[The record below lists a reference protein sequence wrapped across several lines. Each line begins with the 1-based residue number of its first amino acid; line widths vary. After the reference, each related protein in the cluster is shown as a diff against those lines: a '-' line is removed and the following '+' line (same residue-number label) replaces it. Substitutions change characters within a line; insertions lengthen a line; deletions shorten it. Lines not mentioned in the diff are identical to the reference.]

1 MIDESLLKS
10 NFVGRDGFRWW
21 IGQVAPEDAQG
32 GQINGEGWGNRRK
45 VRIMGYHPHDLTE
58 LPDKDLPWA
67 QCMLPTT
74 TGTGAG
80 NNGTNVKILPGDS
93 VFGFFIDG
101 DNAQLPVIIGAF
113 GKTAEGAVS
122 NQFSFPFKPFTG
134 YTSKIKN
141 DGSNLKRDQ
150 TNEGTKETQKSPYHL
165 PTKTTNDKSGGEEIS
180 YFSGIGDKVQFAST
194 KPNTAVDKI
203 STELENALKFVQTL
217 KSYKDLSKE
226 YIDEQ
231 IEKLCKEISKKI
243 QGISTG
249 IVGGVL
255 NDTYKKMIPSLNSG
269 VEKVYDDVSSK
280 VEQATGSISTAH
292 LAGAAAQ
299 TETIPQLKKLQDEIP
314 KLGKCIVKDLFNI
327 IDEMLCALL
336 KNIAN
341 LVSCVIDQFL
351 GGLLNA
357 IIGAI
362 ELGLNL
368 AMGALGIAKLLQ
380 GFDLGSIIRGSS
392 KGIAGVSFIAEC
404 GECPS
409 PPDPSVERW
418 MIGSGVISS
427 PDTKLSKLLEVANTA
442 KGIVDGVT
450 GAIDAVEGAIDA
462 VGGAI
467 AGVTGALDIF
477 SSSISGSGTQSALG
491 ACYAGPPKSCN
502 PPKLK
507 VFGGGGFGAEVIPIF
522 GSIVSG
528 NVGSLIGAVITNAGS
543 GYISAPF
550 VEVTDNCNQGY
561 GGIVQTTINTTGPL
575 AGQVASVVVI
585 SDGENYPVGTQDP
598 DVFTIVSVLIEN
610 PGVEYEPDD
619 IVIDNLG
626 NEYSV
631 VINNGSIV
639 KVDPINVKNIEE
651 LPVLEV
657 VGKKNSIGISEV
669 TQGRGAILRPIFGIK
684 PEFQG
689 EVQQIIDCVYPKSS
703 ETPLITPTP
712 TTTPITTLTSTLT
725 TTSTST

>member
-45 VRIMGYHPHDLTE
+45 VRIMGYHPHDITE

-141 DGSNLKRDQ
+141 DGSSLKRDQ

-165 PTKTTNDKSGGEEIS
+165 PTKSTNEKPGGEEIS

-194 KPNTAVDKI
+194 KSNTFVDKI
-203 STELENALKFVQTL
+203 STELENAVKFVQTL
-217 KSYKDLSKE
+217 SSYKDLSKE

-255 NDTYKKMIPSLNSG
+255 NDTYKKMIPSLNGG
-269 VEKVYDDVSSK
+269 VEKVYDEVSSK
-280 VEQATGSISTAH
+280 IEAATKSISQGH
-292 LAGAAAQ
+292 LAGAKAQAA
-299 TETIPQLKKLQDEIP
+299 TIPQLKKLQDEIP

-327 IDEMLCALL
+327 IDDMLCALL

-368 AMGALGIAKLLQ
+368 AMGALGITKLLQ

-392 KGIAGVSFIAEC
+392 KGIAGVSFVAEC

-442 KGIVDGVT
+442 KGIVDT
-450 GAIDAVEGAIDA
+450 VE
-462 VGGAI
+462 GAI

-477 SSSISGSGTQSALG
+477 SSSIGDSGTKSALG
-491 ACYAGPPKSCN
+491 NCYAGPPKSCN

-507 VFGGGGFGAEVIPIF
+507 IFGGGGFGAEVLPIF
-522 GSIVSG
+522 GSIVGG
-528 NVGSLIGAVITNAGS
+528 NVGSLIGAVVTNPGF

-550 VEVTDNCNQGY
+550 VEITDNCNQGY
-561 GGIVQTTINTTGPL
+561 GGIVQATINTTGPL
-575 AGQVASVVVI
+575 TGQVASAYVI
-585 SDGENYPVGTQDP
+585 SDGENYPVGNQDP
-598 DVFTIVSVLIEN
+598 DVFTILNVLIEN

-619 IVIDNLG
+619 IVVDNLG

-639 KVDPINVKNIEE
+639 KVDPINIKTIDE
-651 LPVLEV
+651 LPILQV
-657 VGKKNSIGISEV
+657 VSKKNSIGISEV

-689 EVQQIIDCVYPKSS
+689 EVRQIIDCVKS
-703 ETPLITPTP
+703 
-712 TTTPITTLTSTLT
+712 
-725 TTSTST
+725 

>member
-10 NFVGRDGFRWW
+10 NFIGRDGFRWW
-21 IGQVAPEDAQG
+21 IGQVAPEGAQG
-32 GQINGEGWGNRRK
+32 EQINGGGWGNRRK
-45 VRIMGYHPHDLTE
+45 VRIMGYHPYDTTE
-58 LPDKDLPWA
+58 LPNEDLPWA

-80 NNGTNVKILPGDS
+80 NNATNVKILPGDS
-93 VFGFFIDG
+93 VFGFFMDG
-101 DNAQLPVIIGAF
+101 DNAQIPVIIGAF
-113 GKTAEGAVS
+113 GRTDQVPSAGFES
-122 NQFSFPFKPFTG
+122 PFKPFTG

-141 DGSNLKRDQ
+141 DGTNLKANQ
-150 TNEGTKETQKSPYHL
+150 TNEGTADTQKSPYHL
-165 PTKTTNDKSGGEEIS
+165 PTQTTNQKGEIG
-180 YFSGIGDKVQFAST
+180 YFNGIGDKVQFAST
-194 KPNTAVDKI
+194 KTNSFVDKI
-203 STELENALKFVQTL
+203 STELENAVKFVQTL
-217 KSYKDLSKE
+217 SSYKNLSKE

-255 NDTYKKMIPSLNSG
+255 NDTYKKMVPKLNEG
-269 VEKVYDDVSSK
+269 VEDVYDKEKAK
-280 VEQATGSISTAH
+280 VQAETGSISTAH
-292 LAGAAAQ
+292 LAAAAAQ
-299 TETIPQLKKLQDEIP
+299 EATIPQIKKLQNEIP
-314 KLGKCIVKDLFNI
+314 KLGKNIVKGLFNI

-362 ELGLNL
+362 ETGLSL
-368 AMGALGIAKLLQ
+368 AMGALGILKLLQ
-380 GFDLGSIIRGSS
+380 GFDLKSIIRGSAQ
-392 KGIAGVSFIAEC
+392 GIAGVSFISDQC
-404 GECPS
+404 GPS
-409 PPDPSVERW
+409 DVEASVERW

-427 PDTKLSKLLEVANTA
+427 PDTKLGKLLEVANTA
-442 KGIVDGVT
+442 AGIVDTVG
-450 GAIDAVEGAIDA
+450 GAIDAAGNVIDSVSSVVA
-462 VGGAI
+462 SA
-467 AGVTGALDIF
+467 TGALDIF
-477 SSSISGSGTQSALG
+477 NSAISSSGSQSALG
-491 ACYAGPPKSCN
+491 ACYAGPPRSCN

-507 VFGGGGFGAEVIPIF
+507 IFGGGGFGAEVIPIF
-522 GSIVSG
+522 GSIVGG
-528 NVGSLIGAVITNAGS
+528 NVGSLIGAVVTNAGS

-575 AGQVASVVVI
+575 AGQVASAYVI

-610 PGVEYEPDD
+610 PGVEYAPDD
-619 IVIDNLG
+619 IVVDNLG

-639 KVDPINVKNIEE
+639 KVDPINIKTIEE
-651 LPVLEV
+651 LPVLQV
-657 VGKKNSIGISEV
+657 VGRKNSIGVSEV

-689 EVQQIIDCVYPKSS
+689 EVKQIIDCVKS
-703 ETPLITPTP
+703 
-712 TTTPITTLTSTLT
+712 
-725 TTSTST
+725 

>member
-80 NNGTNVKILPGDS
+80 NNATNVKILPGDS
-93 VFGFFIDG
+93 VFGFFMDG

-141 DGSNLKRDQ
+141 DGSSLKPDQ

-165 PTKTTNDKSGGEEIS
+165 PTKATNEKSGGKEVS

-194 KPNTAVDKI
+194 KNNTFVDKI

-255 NDTYKKMIPSLNSG
+255 NDTYKKMIPSLNEG
-269 VEKVYDDVSSK
+269 VEKVYNDVNSK
-280 VEQATGSISTAH
+280 VKAATKSISAGH

-299 TETIPQLKKLQDEIP
+299 EATIPQLKKLQDEIP
-314 KLGKCIVKDLFNI
+314 KLGKNITKGLFNI

-392 KGIAGVSFIAEC
+392 KGIAGVSFIADQC
-404 GECPS
+404 GPS
-409 PPDPSVERW
+409 DAEASVERW

-427 PDTKLSKLLEVANTA
+427 PDTKLGKLLEVANTA
-442 KGIVDGVT
+442 AGIVDTVG
-450 GAIDAVEGAIDA
+450 GAIDA
-462 VGGAI
+462 VGNVIDSVSSAVAGA
-467 AGVTGALDIF
+467 TGALDIF
-477 SSSISGSGTQSALG
+477 NSAISGSGTQSALG
-491 ACYAGPPKSCN
+491 ACYAGPPRSCN

-507 VFGGGGFGAEVIPIF
+507 IFGGGGFGAEVIPIF
-522 GSIVSG
+522 GSIVGG

-561 GGIVQTTINTTGPL
+561 GGIVQTTIN
-575 AGQVASVVVI
+575 AKGQVASVVVI

-610 PGVEYEPDD
+610 PGVEYAPDD
-619 IVIDNLG
+619 IVVDNLG

-639 KVDPINVKNIEE
+639 KVDPINIKTIEE
-651 LPVLEV
+651 LPVLQV

-669 TQGRGAILRPIFGIK
+669 AQGRGAILRPIFGIK

-689 EVQQIIDCVYPKSS
+689 EVQQIIDCVKN
-703 ETPLITPTP
+703 
-712 TTTPITTLTSTLT
+712 
-725 TTSTST
+725 

>member
-10 NFVGRDGFRWW
+10 NFIGRDGFRWW
-21 IGQVAPEDAQG
+21 IGQVAPEGAQG
-32 GQINGEGWGNRRK
+32 EQINGGGWGNRRK
-45 VRIMGYHPHDLTE
+45 VRIMGYHPYDTTE
-58 LPDKDLPWA
+58 LPNEDLPWA

-80 NNGTNVKILPGDS
+80 NNATNVKILPGDS
-93 VFGFFIDG
+93 VFGFFMDG
-101 DNAQLPVIIGAF
+101 DNAQIPVIIGAF
-113 GKTAEGAVS
+113 GRTDQVPSAGFES
-122 NQFSFPFKPFTG
+122 PFKPFTG

-141 DGSNLKRDQ
+141 DGTNLKANQ
-150 TNEGTKETQKSPYHL
+150 TNEGTADTQKSPYHL
-165 PTKTTNDKSGGEEIS
+165 PTQTTNQKGEIG
-180 YFSGIGDKVQFAST
+180 YFNGIGDKVQFAST
-194 KPNTAVDKI
+194 KTNSFVDKI
-203 STELENALKFVQTL
+203 STELENAVKFVQTL
-217 KSYKDLSKE
+217 SSYKNLSKE

-255 NDTYKKMIPSLNSG
+255 NDTYKKMVPKLNEG
-269 VEKVYDDVSSK
+269 VEDVYDKEKAK
-280 VEQATGSISTAH
+280 VQAETGSISTAH
-292 LAGAAAQ
+292 LAAAAAQ
-299 TETIPQLKKLQDEIP
+299 EATIPQIKKLQNEIP
-314 KLGKCIVKDLFNI
+314 KLGKNIVKGLFNI

-362 ELGLNL
+362 ETGLSL
-368 AMGALGIAKLLQ
+368 AMGALGILKLLQ
-380 GFDLGSIIRGSS
+380 GFDLKSIIRGSAQ
-392 KGIAGVSFIAEC
+392 GIAGVSFISDQC
-404 GECPS
+404 GPS
-409 PPDPSVERW
+409 DVEASVERW

-427 PDTKLSKLLEVANTA
+427 PDTKLGKLLEVANTA
-442 KGIVDGVT
+442 AGIVDTVG
-450 GAIDAVEGAIDA
+450 GAIDAAGNVIDSVSSA
-462 VGGAI
+462 VAS
-467 AGVTGALDIF
+467 ATGALDIF
-477 SSSISGSGTQSALG
+477 NSAISSSGSQSALG
-491 ACYAGPPKSCN
+491 ACYAGPPRSCN

-507 VFGGGGFGAEVIPIF
+507 IFGGGGFGAEVIPIF
-522 GSIVSG
+522 GSIVGG
-528 NVGSLIGAVITNAGS
+528 NVGSLIGAVVTNAGS

-575 AGQVASVVVI
+575 AGQVASAYVI

-610 PGVEYEPDD
+610 PGVEYAPDD
-619 IVIDNLG
+619 IVVDNLG
-626 NEYSV
+626 NEYNV

-639 KVDPINVKNIEE
+639 KVDPINIKTIEE
-651 LPVLEV
+651 LPVLQV
-657 VGKKNSIGISEV
+657 VGRKNSIGVSEV

-689 EVQQIIDCVYPKSS
+689 EVKQIIDCVKR
-703 ETPLITPTP
+703 
-712 TTTPITTLTSTLT
+712 
-725 TTSTST
+725 

>member
-10 NFVGRDGFRWW
+10 NFIGRDGFRWW
-21 IGQVAPEDAQG
+21 IGQVAPEGAQG
-32 GQINGEGWGNRRK
+32 EQINGGGWGNRRK
-45 VRIMGYHPHDLTE
+45 VRIMGYHPYDTTE
-58 LPDKDLPWA
+58 LPNEDLPWA

-80 NNGTNVKILPGDS
+80 NNATNVKILPGDS
-93 VFGFFIDG
+93 VFGFFMDG
-101 DNAQLPVIIGAF
+101 DNAQIPVIIGAF
-113 GKTAEGAVS
+113 GRTDQVPSAGFES
-122 NQFSFPFKPFTG
+122 PFKPFTG

-141 DGSNLKRDQ
+141 DGTNLKANQ
-150 TNEGTKETQKSPYHL
+150 TNEGTADTQKSPYHL
-165 PTKTTNDKSGGEEIS
+165 PTQTTNQKGEIG
-180 YFSGIGDKVQFAST
+180 YFNGIGDKVQFAST
-194 KPNTAVDKI
+194 KTNSFVDKI
-203 STELENALKFVQTL
+203 STELENAVKFVQTL
-217 KSYKDLSKE
+217 SSYKNLSKE

-255 NDTYKKMIPSLNSG
+255 NDTYKKMVPKLNEG
-269 VEKVYDDVSSK
+269 VEDVYDKEKAK
-280 VEQATGSISTAH
+280 VQAETGSISTAH
-292 LAGAAAQ
+292 LAAAAAQ
-299 TETIPQLKKLQDEIP
+299 EATIPQIKKLQNEIP
-314 KLGKCIVKDLFNI
+314 KLGKNIVKGLFNI

-362 ELGLNL
+362 ETGLSL
-368 AMGALGIAKLLQ
+368 AMGALGILKLLQ
-380 GFDLGSIIRGSS
+380 GFDLKSIIRGSAQ
-392 KGIAGVSFIAEC
+392 GIAGVSFISDQC
-404 GECPS
+404 GPS
-409 PPDPSVERW
+409 DVEASVERW

-427 PDTKLSKLLEVANTA
+427 PDTKLGKLLEVANTA
-442 KGIVDGVT
+442 AGIVDTVG
-450 GAIDAVEGAIDA
+450 GAIDAAGNVIDSVSSA
-462 VGGAI
+462 VAS
-467 AGVTGALDIF
+467 ATGALDIF
-477 SSSISGSGTQSALG
+477 NSAISSSGSQSALG
-491 ACYAGPPKSCN
+491 ACYAGPPRSCN

-507 VFGGGGFGAEVIPIF
+507 IFGGGGFGAEVIPIF
-522 GSIVSG
+522 GSIVGG
-528 NVGSLIGAVITNAGS
+528 NVGSLIGAVVTNAGS

-575 AGQVASVVVI
+575 AGQVASAYVI

-610 PGVEYEPDD
+610 PGVEYAPDD
-619 IVIDNLG
+619 IVVDNLG

-639 KVDPINVKNIEE
+639 KVDPINIKTIEE
-651 LPVLEV
+651 LPVLQV
-657 VGKKNSIGISEV
+657 VGRKNSIGVSEV

-689 EVQQIIDCVYPKSS
+689 EVKQIIDCVKS
-703 ETPLITPTP
+703 
-712 TTTPITTLTSTLT
+712 
-725 TTSTST
+725 

>member
-93 VFGFFIDG
+93 VFGFFMDG

-141 DGSNLKRDQ
+141 DGTNLKRDQ

-165 PTKTTNDKSGGEEIS
+165 PTKATNEKPGGEEIS

-194 KPNTAVDKI
+194 KANTFVDKI
-203 STELENALKFVQTL
+203 STELENAVKFVETL

-255 NDTYKKMIPSLNSG
+255 NDTYKKMIPSLNEG
-269 VEKVYDDVSSK
+269 VEKVYNDVNSK
-280 VEQATGSISTAH
+280 VKAATKSISAGH

-299 TETIPQLKKLQDEIP
+299 EATIPQLKKLQDEIP
-314 KLGKCIVKDLFNI
+314 KLGKNITKGLFNI

-392 KGIAGVSFIAEC
+392 KGIAGVLFIADQC
-404 GECPS
+404 GPS
-409 PPDPSVERW
+409 DAEASVERW

-427 PDTKLSKLLEVANTA
+427 PDTKLGKLLEVANTA
-442 KGIVDGVT
+442 AGIV
-450 GAIDAVEGAIDA
+450 DA

-467 AGVTGALDIF
+467 DAAGNVIDSVSSAVAGVTGALDIF
-477 SSSISGSGTQSALG
+477 NSAISSSGSQSALG
-491 ACYAGPPKSCN
+491 ACYAGPPRSCN
-502 PPKLK
+502 PPQLK

-610 PGVEYEPDD
+610 PGVEYAPDD

-639 KVDPINVKNIEE
+639 KVDPINIKTIEE
-651 LPVLEV
+651 LPVLQV
-657 VGKKNSIGISEV
+657 VSKKNSIGISEV

-689 EVQQIIDCVYPKSS
+689 EVQQIIDCVKS
-703 ETPLITPTP
+703 
-712 TTTPITTLTSTLT
+712 
-725 TTSTST
+725 

>member
-10 NFVGRDGFRWW
+10 NFIGRDGFRWW
-21 IGQVAPEDAQG
+21 IGQVAPEGAQG
-32 GQINGEGWGNRRK
+32 EQINGGGWGNRRK
-45 VRIMGYHPHDLTE
+45 VRIMGYHPYDTME
-58 LPDKDLPWA
+58 LPNEDLPWA

-80 NNGTNVKILPGDS
+80 NNATNVKILPGDS
-93 VFGFFIDG
+93 VFGFFMDG
-101 DNAQLPVIIGAF
+101 DNAQIPVIIGAF
-113 GKTAEGAVS
+113 GRTDQVPSAGFES
-122 NQFSFPFKPFTG
+122 PFKPFTG

-141 DGSNLKRDQ
+141 DGTNLKANQ
-150 TNEGTKETQKSPYHL
+150 TNEGTADTQKSPYHL
-165 PTKTTNDKSGGEEIS
+165 PTQTTNQKGEIG
-180 YFSGIGDKVQFAST
+180 YFNGIGDKVQFAST
-194 KPNTAVDKI
+194 KTNSFVDKI
-203 STELENALKFVQTL
+203 STELENAVKFVQTL
-217 KSYKDLSKE
+217 SSYKNLSKE

-255 NDTYKKMIPSLNSG
+255 NDTYKKMVPKLNEG
-269 VEKVYDDVSSK
+269 VEDVYDKEKAK
-280 VEQATGSISTAH
+280 VQAETGSISTAH
-292 LAGAAAQ
+292 LAAAAAQ
-299 TETIPQLKKLQDEIP
+299 EATIPQIKKLQNEIP
-314 KLGKCIVKDLFNI
+314 KLGKNIVKGLFNI

-362 ELGLNL
+362 ETGLSL
-368 AMGALGIAKLLQ
+368 AMGALGILKLLQ
-380 GFDLGSIIRGSS
+380 GFDLKSIIRGSAQ
-392 KGIAGVSFIAEC
+392 GIAGVSFISDQC
-404 GECPS
+404 GPS
-409 PPDPSVERW
+409 DVEASVERW

-427 PDTKLSKLLEVANTA
+427 PDTKLGKLLEVANTA
-442 KGIVDGVT
+442 AGIVDTVG
-450 GAIDAVEGAIDA
+450 GAIDAAGNVIDSVSSA
-462 VGGAI
+462 VAS
-467 AGVTGALDIF
+467 ATGALDIF
-477 SSSISGSGTQSALG
+477 NSAISSSGSQSALG
-491 ACYAGPPKSCN
+491 ACYAGPPRSCN

-507 VFGGGGFGAEVIPIF
+507 IFGGGGFGAEVIPIF
-522 GSIVSG
+522 GSIVGG
-528 NVGSLIGAVITNAGS
+528 NVGSLIGAVVTNAGS

-575 AGQVASVVVI
+575 AGQVASAYVI

-610 PGVEYEPDD
+610 PGVEYAPDD
-619 IVIDNLG
+619 IVVDNLG

-639 KVDPINVKNIEE
+639 KVDPINIKTIEE
-651 LPVLEV
+651 LPVLQV
-657 VGKKNSIGISEV
+657 VGKKNSIGVSEV

-689 EVQQIIDCVYPKSS
+689 EVKQIIDCVKS
-703 ETPLITPTP
+703 
-712 TTTPITTLTSTLT
+712 
-725 TTSTST
+725 

>member
-45 VRIMGYHPHDLTE
+45 VRIMGYHPHDITE
-58 LPDKDLPWA
+58 LPNEDLPWA

-165 PTKTTNDKSGGEEIS
+165 PTKSTNEKPGGEEIS

-194 KPNTAVDKI
+194 KPNTFVDKI
-203 STELENALKFVQTL
+203 STELENAVKFVQTL
-217 KSYKDLSKE
+217 SSYKDLSKE

-255 NDTYKKMIPSLNSG
+255 NDTYKKMVPKLNEG
-269 VEKVYDDVSSK
+269 VEDVYDKEKAK
-280 VEQATGSISTAH
+280 VQAETGSISTAH
-292 LAGAAAQ
+292 LAAAAAQ
-299 TETIPQLKKLQDEIP
+299 EATIPQIKKLQNEIP
-314 KLGKCIVKDLFNI
+314 KLGKNIVKGLFNI

-392 KGIAGVSFIAEC
+392 KGIAGVSFIADQC
-404 GECPS
+404 GPS
-409 PPDPSVERW
+409 DAEASVERW

-427 PDTKLSKLLEVANTA
+427 PDTKLGKLLEVANTA
-442 KGIVDGVT
+442 AGIV
-450 GAIDAVEGAIDA
+450 DA

-467 AGVTGALDIF
+467 DAAGNVIDSVSSAVAGVTGALDIF

-491 ACYAGPPKSCN
+491 ACYAGPPRSCN
-502 PPKLK
+502 PPQLK

-522 GSIVSG
+522 GSIVEG

-575 AGQVASVVVI
+575 VGQVASVVVI

-610 PGVEYEPDD
+610 PGVEYASDD
-619 IVIDNLG
+619 IVVDNLG

-639 KVDPINVKNIEE
+639 KVDPINIKTIEE
-651 LPVLEV
+651 LPVLQV
-657 VGKKNSIGISEV
+657 VSKKNSIGILEV

-689 EVQQIIDCVYPKSS
+689 EVQQIIDCVKR
-703 ETPLITPTP
+703 
-712 TTTPITTLTSTLT
+712 
-725 TTSTST
+725 

>member
-10 NFVGRDGFRWW
+10 NFIGRDGFRWW
-21 IGQVAPEDAQG
+21 IGQVAPEGAQG
-32 GQINGEGWGNRRK
+32 EQINGGGWGNRRK
-45 VRIMGYHPHDLTE
+45 VRIMGYHPYDTTE
-58 LPDKDLPWA
+58 LPNEDLPWA

-80 NNGTNVKILPGDS
+80 NNATNVKILPGDS
-93 VFGFFIDG
+93 VFGFFMDG
-101 DNAQLPVIIGAF
+101 DNAQIPVIIGAF
-113 GKTAEGAVS
+113 GRTDQVPSAGFES
-122 NQFSFPFKPFTG
+122 PFKPFTG

-141 DGSNLKRDQ
+141 DGTNLKANQ
-150 TNEGTKETQKSPYHL
+150 TNEGTADTQKSPYHL
-165 PTKTTNDKSGGEEIS
+165 PTQTTNQKGEIG
-180 YFSGIGDKVQFAST
+180 YFNGIGDKVQFAST
-194 KPNTAVDKI
+194 KTNSFVDKI
-203 STELENALKFVQTL
+203 STELENAVKFVQTL
-217 KSYKDLSKE
+217 SSYKNLSKE

-255 NDTYKKMIPSLNSG
+255 NDTYKKMIPKLNEG
-269 VEKVYDDVSSK
+269 VEDVYDKEKAK
-280 VEQATGSISTAH
+280 VQAKTKSISTAH
-292 LAGAAAQ
+292 LAAAAAQ
-299 TETIPQLKKLQDEIP
+299 EATIPQIKKLQNEIP
-314 KLGKCIVKDLFNI
+314 KLGKNIVKGLFNI

-362 ELGLNL
+362 ETGLSL
-368 AMGALGIAKLLQ
+368 AMGALGILKLLQ
-380 GFDLGSIIRGSS
+380 GFDLKSIIRGSAQ
-392 KGIAGVSFIAEC
+392 GIAGVSFISDQC
-404 GECPS
+404 GPS
-409 PPDPSVERW
+409 DVEASVERW

-427 PDTKLSKLLEVANTA
+427 PDTKLGKLLEVANTA
-442 KGIVDGVT
+442 AGIVDTVG
-450 GAIDAVEGAIDA
+450 GAIDA
-462 VGGAI
+462 VGNVIDSVSSAVAGA
-467 AGVTGALDIF
+467 TGALDIF
-477 SSSISGSGTQSALG
+477 NSAISSSGSQSALG
-491 ACYAGPPKSCN
+491 ACYAGPPRSCN

-507 VFGGGGFGAEVIPIF
+507 IFGGGGFGAEVIPIF
-522 GSIVSG
+522 GSIVGG
-528 NVGSLIGAVITNAGS
+528 NVGSLIGAVVTNAGS

-575 AGQVASVVVI
+575 AGQVASAYVI

-610 PGVEYEPDD
+610 PGVEYAPDD
-619 IVIDNLG
+619 IVVDNLG

-639 KVDPINVKNIEE
+639 KVDPINIKTIEE
-651 LPVLEV
+651 LPVLQV
-657 VGKKNSIGISEV
+657 VGRKNSIGVSEV

-689 EVQQIIDCVYPKSS
+689 EVKQIIDCVKS
-703 ETPLITPTP
+703 
-712 TTTPITTLTSTLT
+712 
-725 TTSTST
+725 

>member
-10 NFVGRDGFRWW
+10 NFIGRDGFRWW
-21 IGQVAPEDAQG
+21 IGQVAPEGAQG
-32 GQINGEGWGNRRK
+32 EQINGGGWGNRRK
-45 VRIMGYHPHDLTE
+45 VRIMGYHPYDTTE
-58 LPDKDLPWA
+58 LPNEDLPWA

-80 NNGTNVKILPGDS
+80 NNATNVKILPGDS
-93 VFGFFIDG
+93 VFGFFMDG
-101 DNAQLPVIIGAF
+101 DNAQIPVIIGAF
-113 GKTAEGAVS
+113 GRTDQVPSAGFES
-122 NQFSFPFKPFTG
+122 PFKPFTG

-141 DGSNLKRDQ
+141 DGTNLKANQ
-150 TNEGTKETQKSPYHL
+150 TNEGTADTQKSPYHL
-165 PTKTTNDKSGGEEIS
+165 PTQTTNQKGEIG
-180 YFSGIGDKVQFAST
+180 YFNGIGDKVQFAST
-194 KPNTAVDKI
+194 KTNSFVDKI
-203 STELENALKFVQTL
+203 STELENAVKFVQTL
-217 KSYKDLSKE
+217 SSYKNLSKE

-255 NDTYKKMIPSLNSG
+255 NDTYKKMIPKLNEG
-269 VEKVYDDVSSK
+269 VEDVYDKEKAK
-280 VEQATGSISTAH
+280 VQAETGSISTAH
-292 LAGAAAQ
+292 LAAAAAQ
-299 TETIPQLKKLQDEIP
+299 EATIPQIKKLQNEIP
-314 KLGKCIVKDLFNI
+314 KLGKNIVKGLFNI

-362 ELGLNL
+362 ETGLSL
-368 AMGALGIAKLLQ
+368 AMGALGILKLLQ
-380 GFDLGSIIRGSS
+380 GFDLKSIIRGSAQ
-392 KGIAGVSFIAEC
+392 GIAGVSFISDQC
-404 GECPS
+404 GPS
-409 PPDPSVERW
+409 DVEASVERW

-427 PDTKLSKLLEVANTA
+427 PDTKLGKLLEVANTA
-442 KGIVDGVT
+442 AGIVDTVG
-450 GAIDAVEGAIDA
+450 GAIDAAGNVIDSVSSA
-462 VGGAI
+462 VAS
-467 AGVTGALDIF
+467 ATGALDIF
-477 SSSISGSGTQSALG
+477 NSAISSSGSQSALG
-491 ACYAGPPKSCN
+491 ACYAGPPRSCN

-507 VFGGGGFGAEVIPIF
+507 IFGGGGFGAEVIPIF
-522 GSIVSG
+522 GSIVGG
-528 NVGSLIGAVITNAGS
+528 NVGSLIGAVVTNAGS

-575 AGQVASVVVI
+575 AGQVASAYVI

-610 PGVEYEPDD
+610 PGVEYAPDD
-619 IVIDNLG
+619 IVVDNLG
-626 NEYSV
+626 NEYNV

-639 KVDPINVKNIEE
+639 KVDPINIKTIEE
-651 LPVLEV
+651 LPVLQV
-657 VGKKNSIGISEV
+657 VGKKNSIGVSEV

-689 EVQQIIDCVYPKSS
+689 EVKQIIDCVKS
-703 ETPLITPTP
+703 
-712 TTTPITTLTSTLT
+712 
-725 TTSTST
+725 

>member
-10 NFVGRDGFRWW
+10 NFIGRDGFRWW
-21 IGQVAPEDAQG
+21 IGQVAPEGAQG
-32 GQINGEGWGNRRK
+32 EQINGGGWGNRRK
-45 VRIMGYHPHDLTE
+45 VRIMGYHPYDTKE
-58 LPDKDLPWA
+58 LPNEDLPWA

-80 NNGTNVKILPGDS
+80 NNATNVKILPGDS
-93 VFGFFIDG
+93 VFGFFMDG
-101 DNAQLPVIIGAF
+101 DNAQIPVIIGAF
-113 GKTAEGAVS
+113 GRTDQVPSAGFES
-122 NQFSFPFKPFTG
+122 PFKPFTG

-141 DGSNLKRDQ
+141 DGTNLKANQ
-150 TNEGTKETQKSPYHL
+150 TNEGTADTQKSPYHL
-165 PTKTTNDKSGGEEIS
+165 PTQTTNQKGEIG
-180 YFSGIGDKVQFAST
+180 YFNGIGDKVQFAST
-194 KPNTAVDKI
+194 KTNSFVDKI
-203 STELENALKFVQTL
+203 STELENAVKFVQTL
-217 KSYKDLSKE
+217 SSYKNLSKE

-255 NDTYKKMIPSLNSG
+255 NDTYKKMVPKLNEG
-269 VEKVYDDVSSK
+269 VEDVYDKEKAK
-280 VEQATGSISTAH
+280 VQAETGSISTAH
-292 LAGAAAQ
+292 LAAAAAQ
-299 TETIPQLKKLQDEIP
+299 EATIPQIKKLQNEIP
-314 KLGKCIVKDLFNI
+314 KLGKNIVKGLFNI

-362 ELGLNL
+362 ETGLSL
-368 AMGALGIAKLLQ
+368 AMGALGILKLLQ
-380 GFDLGSIIRGSS
+380 GFDLKSIIRGSAQ
-392 KGIAGVSFIAEC
+392 GIAGVSFISDQC
-404 GECPS
+404 GPS
-409 PPDPSVERW
+409 DVEASVERW

-427 PDTKLSKLLEVANTA
+427 PDTKLGKLLEVANTA
-442 KGIVDGVT
+442 AGIVDTVG
-450 GAIDAVEGAIDA
+450 GAIDAAGNVIDSVSSA
-462 VGGAI
+462 VAS
-467 AGVTGALDIF
+467 ATGALDIF
-477 SSSISGSGTQSALG
+477 NSAISSSGSQSALG
-491 ACYAGPPKSCN
+491 ACYAGPPRSCN

-507 VFGGGGFGAEVIPIF
+507 IFGGGGFGAEVIPIF
-522 GSIVSG
+522 GSIVGG
-528 NVGSLIGAVITNAGS
+528 NVGSLIGAVVTNAGS

-575 AGQVASVVVI
+575 AGQVASAYVI

-610 PGVEYEPDD
+610 PGVEYAPDD
-619 IVIDNLG
+619 IVVDNLG
-626 NEYSV
+626 NEYNV

-639 KVDPINVKNIEE
+639 KVDPINIKTIEE
-651 LPVLEV
+651 LPVLQV
-657 VGKKNSIGISEV
+657 VGKKNSIGVSEV

-689 EVQQIIDCVYPKSS
+689 EVKQIIDCVKS
-703 ETPLITPTP
+703 
-712 TTTPITTLTSTLT
+712 
-725 TTSTST
+725 

>member
-10 NFVGRDGFRWW
+10 NFIGRDGFRWW
-21 IGQVAPEDAQG
+21 IGQVAPEGAQG
-32 GQINGEGWGNRRK
+32 EQINGGGWGNRRK
-45 VRIMGYHPHDLTE
+45 VRIMGYHPYDTTE
-58 LPDKDLPWA
+58 LPNEDLPWA

-80 NNGTNVKILPGDS
+80 NNATNVKILPGDS
-93 VFGFFIDG
+93 VFGFFMDG
-101 DNAQLPVIIGAF
+101 DNAQIPVIIGAF
-113 GKTAEGAVS
+113 GRTDQVPSAGFES
-122 NQFSFPFKPFTG
+122 PFKPFTG

-141 DGSNLKRDQ
+141 DGTNLKANQ
-150 TNEGTKETQKSPYHL
+150 TNEGTADTQKSPYHL
-165 PTKTTNDKSGGEEIS
+165 PTQTTNQKGEIG
-180 YFSGIGDKVQFAST
+180 YFNGIGDKVQFAST
-194 KPNTAVDKI
+194 KTNSFVDKI
-203 STELENALKFVQTL
+203 STELENAVKFVQTL
-217 KSYKDLSKE
+217 SSYKNLSKE

-255 NDTYKKMIPSLNSG
+255 NDTYKKMVPKLNEG
-269 VEKVYDDVSSK
+269 VEDVYDKEKAK
-280 VEQATGSISTAH
+280 VQAETGSISTAH
-292 LAGAAAQ
+292 LAAAAAQ
-299 TETIPQLKKLQDEIP
+299 EATIPQIKKLQNEIP
-314 KLGKCIVKDLFNI
+314 KLGKNIVKGLFNI

-362 ELGLNL
+362 ETGLSL
-368 AMGALGIAKLLQ
+368 AMGALGILKLLQ
-380 GFDLGSIIRGSS
+380 GFDLKSIIRGSAQ
-392 KGIAGVSFIAEC
+392 GIAGVSFISDQC
-404 GECPS
+404 GPS
-409 PPDPSVERW
+409 DVEASVERW

-427 PDTKLSKLLEVANTA
+427 PDTKLGKLLEVANTA
-442 KGIVDGVT
+442 AGIVDTVG
-450 GAIDAVEGAIDA
+450 GAIDA
-462 VGGAI
+462 VGNVIDSVSSAVAGA
-467 AGVTGALDIF
+467 TGALDIF
-477 SSSISGSGTQSALG
+477 NSAISSSGSQSALG
-491 ACYAGPPKSCN
+491 ACYAGPPRSCN

-507 VFGGGGFGAEVIPIF
+507 IFGGGGFGAEVIPIF
-522 GSIVSG
+522 GSIVGG
-528 NVGSLIGAVITNAGS
+528 NVGSLIGAVVTNPGF
-543 GYISAPF
+543 GYVSPPF

-575 AGQVASVVVI
+575 AGQVASVYVI

-598 DVFTIVSVLIEN
+598 DVFTIVSILIEN
-610 PGVEYEPDD
+610 PGVEYAPDD
-619 IVIDNLG
+619 IVVDNLG

-639 KVDPINVKNIEE
+639 KVDPINIKTIEE
-651 LPVLEV
+651 LPVLQV
-657 VGKKNSIGISEV
+657 VGRKNSIGVSEV

-689 EVQQIIDCVYPKSS
+689 EVKQIIDCVKS
-703 ETPLITPTP
+703 
-712 TTTPITTLTSTLT
+712 
-725 TTSTST
+725 

>member
-10 NFVGRDGFRWW
+10 NFIGRDGFRWW
-21 IGQVAPEDAQG
+21 IGQVAPEGAQG
-32 GQINGEGWGNRRK
+32 EQINGGGWGNRRK
-45 VRIMGYHPHDLTE
+45 VRIMGYHPYDTTE
-58 LPDKDLPWA
+58 LPNEELPWA

-80 NNGTNVKILPGDS
+80 NNATNVKILPGDS
-93 VFGFFIDG
+93 VFGFFMDG
-101 DNAQLPVIIGAF
+101 DNAQIPVIIGAF
-113 GKTAEGAVS
+113 GRTDQVPSAGFES
-122 NQFSFPFKPFTG
+122 PFKPFTG

-141 DGSNLKRDQ
+141 DGTNLKANQ
-150 TNEGTKETQKSPYHL
+150 TNEGTADTQKSPYHL
-165 PTKTTNDKSGGEEIS
+165 PTQTANGKDEIS

-194 KPNTAVDKI
+194 KANTFVDKI
-203 STELENALKFVQTL
+203 STELENAVKFVQTL
-217 KSYKDLSKE
+217 SSYKNLSKE
-226 YIDEQ
+226 YINEQ

-255 NDTYKKMIPSLNSG
+255 NDTYKKMVPSLNEG
-269 VEKVYDDVSSK
+269 VEKVYDDVNSRVK
-280 VEQATGSISTAH
+280 AVTKSISTAH
-292 LAGAAAQ
+292 LAAAAAQ
-299 TETIPQLKKLQDEIP
+299 EATIPQLKKLQNEIP
-314 KLGKCIVKDLFNI
+314 KLGKNIVKGLFNI

-362 ELGLNL
+362 ETGLSL
-368 AMGALGIAKLLQ
+368 AMGALGILKLLQ
-380 GFDLGSIIRGSS
+380 GFDLKSIIRGSAQ
-392 KGIAGVSFIAEC
+392 GIAGVSFISDQC
-404 GECPS
+404 GPS
-409 PPDPSVERW
+409 DVEASVERW

-427 PDTKLSKLLEVANTA
+427 PDTKLGKLLEVANTA
-442 KGIVDGVT
+442 AGIVDTVG
-450 GAIDAVEGAIDA
+450 GAIDAAGNVIDSVSSA
-462 VGGAI
+462 V

-477 SSSISGSGTQSALG
+477 NSAISGSGTQSALG
-491 ACYAGPPKSCN
+491 NCYAGPPRSCN

-507 VFGGGGFGAEVIPIF
+507 IFGGGGFGAEVIPIF
-522 GSIVSG
+522 GSIVGG

-543 GYISAPF
+543 GYISPPF

-575 AGQVASVVVI
+575 AGQVASVYVI
-585 SDGENYPVGTQDP
+585 SDGENYPIGTQDP

-610 PGVEYEPDD
+610 PGVEYAPDD
-619 IVIDNLG
+619 IVADNLG
-626 NEYSV
+626 NEYNV

-639 KVDPINVKNIEE
+639 KVDPINIKTIEE
-651 LPVLEV
+651 LPVLQV

-669 TQGRGAILRPIFGIK
+669 AQGRGAILRPIFGIK

-689 EVQQIIDCVYPKSS
+689 EVKQIIDCVKR
-703 ETPLITPTP
+703 
-712 TTTPITTLTSTLT
+712 
-725 TTSTST
+725 

>member
-10 NFVGRDGFRWW
+10 NFIGRDGFRWW
-21 IGQVAPEDAQG
+21 IGQVAPEGAQG
-32 GQINGEGWGNRRK
+32 EQINGGGWGNRRK
-45 VRIMGYHPHDLTE
+45 VRIMGYHPYDTTE
-58 LPDKDLPWA
+58 LPNEDLPWA

-80 NNGTNVKILPGDS
+80 NNATNVKILPGDS
-93 VFGFFIDG
+93 VFGFFMDG
-101 DNAQLPVIIGAF
+101 DNAQIPVIIGAF
-113 GKTAEGAVS
+113 GRTDQVPSAGFES
-122 NQFSFPFKPFTG
+122 PFKPFTG

-141 DGSNLKRDQ
+141 DGTNLKANQ
-150 TNEGTKETQKSPYHL
+150 TNEGTADTQKSPYHL
-165 PTKTTNDKSGGEEIS
+165 PTQTTNQKGEIG
-180 YFSGIGDKVQFAST
+180 YFNGIGDKVQFAST
-194 KPNTAVDKI
+194 KTNSFVDKI
-203 STELENALKFVQTL
+203 STELENAVKFVQTL
-217 KSYKDLSKE
+217 SSYKNLSKE

-255 NDTYKKMIPSLNSG
+255 NDTYKKMIPKLNEG
-269 VEKVYDDVSSK
+269 VEDVYDKEKAK
-280 VEQATGSISTAH
+280 VQAETGSISTAH
-292 LAGAAAQ
+292 LAAAAAQ
-299 TETIPQLKKLQDEIP
+299 EATIPQIKKLQNEIP
-314 KLGKCIVKDLFNI
+314 KLGKNIVKGLFNI

-362 ELGLNL
+362 ETGLSL
-368 AMGALGIAKLLQ
+368 AMGALGILKLLQ
-380 GFDLGSIIRGSS
+380 GFDLKSIIRGSAQ
-392 KGIAGVSFIAEC
+392 GIAGVSFISDQC
-404 GECPS
+404 GPS
-409 PPDPSVERW
+409 DVEASVERW

-427 PDTKLSKLLEVANTA
+427 PDTKLGKLLEVANTA
-442 KGIVDGVT
+442 AGIVDTVG
-450 GAIDAVEGAIDA
+450 GAIDAAGNVIDSVSSA
-462 VGGAI
+462 VAS
-467 AGVTGALDIF
+467 ATGALDIF
-477 SSSISGSGTQSALG
+477 NSAISSSGSQSALG
-491 ACYAGPPKSCN
+491 ACYAGPPRSCN

-507 VFGGGGFGAEVIPIF
+507 IFGGGGFGAEVIPIF
-522 GSIVSG
+522 GSIVGG
-528 NVGSLIGAVITNAGS
+528 NVGSLIGAVVTNAGS

-575 AGQVASVVVI
+575 AGQVASAYVI

-610 PGVEYEPDD
+610 PGVEYAPDD
-619 IVIDNLG
+619 IVVDNLG

-639 KVDPINVKNIEE
+639 KVDPINIKTIEE
-651 LPVLEV
+651 LPVLQV
-657 VGKKNSIGISEV
+657 VGRKNSIGVSEV

-689 EVQQIIDCVYPKSS
+689 EVKQIIDCVKS
-703 ETPLITPTP
+703 
-712 TTTPITTLTSTLT
+712 
-725 TTSTST
+725 

>member
-10 NFVGRDGFRWW
+10 NFIGRDGFRWW
-21 IGQVAPEDAQG
+21 IGQVAPEGAQG
-32 GQINGEGWGNRRK
+32 EQINGGGWGNRRK
-45 VRIMGYHPHDLTE
+45 VRIMGYHPYDTIE
-58 LPDKDLPWA
+58 LPNEDLPWA

-80 NNGTNVKILPGDS
+80 NNATNVKILPGDS
-93 VFGFFIDG
+93 VFGFFMDG
-101 DNAQLPVIIGAF
+101 DNAQIPVIIGAF
-113 GKTAEGAVS
+113 GRTDQVPSAGFES
-122 NQFSFPFKPFTG
+122 PFKPFTG

-141 DGSNLKRDQ
+141 DGTNLKANQ
-150 TNEGTKETQKSPYHL
+150 TNEGTADTQKSPYHL
-165 PTKTTNDKSGGEEIS
+165 PTQTTNQKGEIG
-180 YFSGIGDKVQFAST
+180 YFNGIGDKVQFAST
-194 KPNTAVDKI
+194 KTNSFVDKI
-203 STELENALKFVQTL
+203 STELENAVKFVQTL
-217 KSYKDLSKE
+217 SSYKNLSKE

-255 NDTYKKMIPSLNSG
+255 NDTYKKMVPKLNEG
-269 VEKVYDDVSSK
+269 VEDVYDKEKAK
-280 VEQATGSISTAH
+280 VQAETGSISTAH
-292 LAGAAAQ
+292 LAAAAAQ
-299 TETIPQLKKLQDEIP
+299 EATIPQIKKLQNEIP
-314 KLGKCIVKDLFNI
+314 KLGKNIVKGLFNI

-362 ELGLNL
+362 GTGLSL
-368 AMGALGIAKLLQ
+368 AMGALGILKLLQ
-380 GFDLGSIIRGSS
+380 GFDLKSIIRGSAQ
-392 KGIAGVSFIAEC
+392 GIAGVSFISDQC
-404 GECPS
+404 GPS
-409 PPDPSVERW
+409 DVEASVERW

-427 PDTKLSKLLEVANTA
+427 PDTKLGKLLEVANTA
-442 KGIVDGVT
+442 AGIVDTVG
-450 GAIDAVEGAIDA
+450 GAIDAAGNVIDSVSSA
-462 VGGAI
+462 VAS
-467 AGVTGALDIF
+467 ATGALDIF
-477 SSSISGSGTQSALG
+477 NSAISSSGSQSALG
-491 ACYAGPPKSCN
+491 ACYAGPPRSCN

-507 VFGGGGFGAEVIPIF
+507 IFGGGGFGAEVIPIF
-522 GSIVSG
+522 GSIVGG
-528 NVGSLIGAVITNAGS
+528 NVGSLIGAVVTNAGS

-575 AGQVASVVVI
+575 AGQVASAYVI

-610 PGVEYEPDD
+610 PGVEYAPDD
-619 IVIDNLG
+619 IVVDNLG

-639 KVDPINVKNIEE
+639 KVDPINIKTIEE
-651 LPVLEV
+651 LPVLQV
-657 VGKKNSIGISEV
+657 VGRKNSIGVSEV

-689 EVQQIIDCVYPKSS
+689 EVKQIIDCVKS
-703 ETPLITPTP
+703 
-712 TTTPITTLTSTLT
+712 
-725 TTSTST
+725 

>member
-10 NFVGRDGFRWW
+10 NFIGRDGFRWW
-21 IGQVAPEDAQG
+21 IGQVAPEGAQG
-32 GQINGEGWGNRRK
+32 EQINGGGWGNRRK
-45 VRIMGYHPHDLTE
+45 VRIMGYHPYDTTE
-58 LPDKDLPWA
+58 LPNEDLPWA

-80 NNGTNVKILPGDS
+80 NNATNVKILPGDS
-93 VFGFFIDG
+93 VFGFFMDG
-101 DNAQLPVIIGAF
+101 DNAQIPVIIGAF
-113 GKTAEGAVS
+113 GRTDQVPSAGFES
-122 NQFSFPFKPFTG
+122 PFKPFTG

-141 DGSNLKRDQ
+141 DGTNLKANQ
-150 TNEGTKETQKSPYHL
+150 TNEGTADTQKSPYHL
-165 PTKTTNDKSGGEEIS
+165 PTQTTNQKGEIG
-180 YFSGIGDKVQFAST
+180 YFNGIGDKVQFAST
-194 KPNTAVDKI
+194 KTNSFVDKI
-203 STELENALKFVQTL
+203 STELENAVKFVQTL
-217 KSYKDLSKE
+217 SSYKNLSKE

-255 NDTYKKMIPSLNSG
+255 NDTYKKMVPKLNEG
-269 VEKVYDDVSSK
+269 VEDVYDKEKAK
-280 VEQATGSISTAH
+280 VQAETGSISTAH
-292 LAGAAAQ
+292 LAAASAQ
-299 TETIPQLKKLQDEIP
+299 EATIPQIKKLQNEIP
-314 KLGKCIVKDLFNI
+314 KLGKNIVKGLFNI

-362 ELGLNL
+362 ETGLSL
-368 AMGALGIAKLLQ
+368 AMGALGILKLLQ
-380 GFDLGSIIRGSS
+380 GFDLKSIIRGSAQ
-392 KGIAGVSFIAEC
+392 GIAGVSFISDQC
-404 GECPS
+404 GPS
-409 PPDPSVERW
+409 DVEASVERW

-427 PDTKLSKLLEVANTA
+427 PDTKLGKLLEVANTA
-442 KGIVDGVT
+442 AGIVDTVG
-450 GAIDAVEGAIDA
+450 GAIDAAGNVIDSVSSA
-462 VGGAI
+462 VAS
-467 AGVTGALDIF
+467 ATGALDIF
-477 SSSISGSGTQSALG
+477 NSAISSSGSQSALG
-491 ACYAGPPKSCN
+491 ACYAGPPRSCN

-507 VFGGGGFGAEVIPIF
+507 IFGGGGFGAEVIPIF
-522 GSIVSG
+522 GSIVGG
-528 NVGSLIGAVITNAGS
+528 NVGSLIGAVVTNAGS

-575 AGQVASVVVI
+575 AGQVASAYVI

-610 PGVEYEPDD
+610 PGVEYAPDD
-619 IVIDNLG
+619 IVVDNLG
-626 NEYSV
+626 NEYNV

-639 KVDPINVKNIEE
+639 KVDPINIKTIEE
-651 LPVLEV
+651 LPVLQV
-657 VGKKNSIGISEV
+657 VSKKNSIGISEV

-689 EVQQIIDCVYPKSS
+689 EVQQIIDCVKS
-703 ETPLITPTP
+703 
-712 TTTPITTLTSTLT
+712 
-725 TTSTST
+725 

>member
-10 NFVGRDGFRWW
+10 NFIGRDGFRWW
-21 IGQVAPEDAQG
+21 IGQVAPEGAQG
-32 GQINGEGWGNRRK
+32 EQINGGGWGNRRK
-45 VRIMGYHPHDLTE
+45 VRIMGYHPYDTTE
-58 LPDKDLPWA
+58 LPNEDLPWA

-80 NNGTNVKILPGDS
+80 NNATNVKILPGDS
-93 VFGFFIDG
+93 VFGFFMDG
-101 DNAQLPVIIGAF
+101 DNAQIPVIIGAF
-113 GKTAEGAVS
+113 GRTDQVPSAGFES
-122 NQFSFPFKPFTG
+122 PFKPFTG

-141 DGSNLKRDQ
+141 DGTNLKANQ
-150 TNEGTKETQKSPYHL
+150 TNEGTADTQKSPYHL
-165 PTKTTNDKSGGEEIS
+165 PTQTTNQKGEIG
-180 YFSGIGDKVQFAST
+180 YFNGIGDKVQFAST
-194 KPNTAVDKI
+194 KTNSFVDKI
-203 STELENALKFVQTL
+203 STELENAVKFVQTL
-217 KSYKDLSKE
+217 SSYKNLSKE

-255 NDTYKKMIPSLNSG
+255 NDTYKKMIPKLNEG
-269 VEKVYDDVSSK
+269 VEDVYDKEKAK
-280 VEQATGSISTAH
+280 VQAETGSISTAH
-292 LAGAAAQ
+292 LAAAAAQ
-299 TETIPQLKKLQDEIP
+299 EATIPQIKKLQNEIP
-314 KLGKCIVKDLFNI
+314 KLGKNIVKGLFNI

-362 ELGLNL
+362 ETGLSL
-368 AMGALGIAKLLQ
+368 AMGALGILKLLQ
-380 GFDLGSIIRGSS
+380 GFDLKSIIRGSAQ
-392 KGIAGVSFIAEC
+392 GIAGVSFISDQC
-404 GECPS
+404 GPS
-409 PPDPSVERW
+409 DVEASVERW

-427 PDTKLSKLLEVANTA
+427 PDTKLGKLLEVANTA
-442 KGIVDGVT
+442 AGIVDTVG
-450 GAIDAVEGAIDA
+450 GAIDAAGNVIDSVSSA
-462 VGGAI
+462 VAS
-467 AGVTGALDIF
+467 ATGALDIF
-477 SSSISGSGTQSALG
+477 NSAISSSGSQSALG
-491 ACYAGPPKSCN
+491 ACYAGPPRSCN

-507 VFGGGGFGAEVIPIF
+507 IFGGGGFGAEVIPIF
-522 GSIVSG
+522 GSIVGG
-528 NVGSLIGAVITNAGS
+528 NVGSLIGAVVTNAGS

-550 VEVTDNCNQGY
+550 VEVTDNCNQGH

-575 AGQVASVVVI
+575 AGQVASAYVI

-610 PGVEYEPDD
+610 PGVEYAPDD
-619 IVIDNLG
+619 IVVDNLG
-626 NEYSV
+626 NEYNV

-639 KVDPINVKNIEE
+639 KVDPINIKTIEE
-651 LPVLEV
+651 LPVLQV
-657 VGKKNSIGISEV
+657 VGKKNSIGVSEV

-689 EVQQIIDCVYPKSS
+689 EVKQIIDCVKS
-703 ETPLITPTP
+703 
-712 TTTPITTLTSTLT
+712 
-725 TTSTST
+725 

>member
-93 VFGFFIDG
+93 VFGFFMDG

-141 DGSNLKRDQ
+141 DGSSLKRDQ

-165 PTKTTNDKSGGEEIS
+165 PTKSTNEKPGGEEIS

-194 KPNTAVDKI
+194 KDNTFVDKI

-255 NDTYKKMIPSLNSG
+255 NDTYKKMIPSLNAG

-280 VEQATGSISTAH
+280 VEAATGSISTAH

-314 KLGKCIVKDLFNI
+314 KLGKNITKGLFNI

-362 ELGLNL
+362 ETGLSL

-392 KGIAGVSFIAEC
+392 KGIAGVSFIADQC
-404 GECPS
+404 GPS
-409 PPDPSVERW
+409 DAEASVERW

-427 PDTKLSKLLEVANTA
+427 PDTKLGKLLEVANTA
-442 KGIVDGVT
+442 AGIVDTVG
-450 GAIDAVEGAIDA
+450 GAIDA
-462 VGGAI
+462 VGNVIDSVSSAVAGA
-467 AGVTGALDIF
+467 TGALDIF
-477 SSSISGSGTQSALG
+477 NSAISSSGSQSALG
-491 ACYAGPPKSCN
+491 ACYAGPPRSCN

-507 VFGGGGFGAEVIPIF
+507 IFGGGGFGAEVIPIF
-522 GSIVSG
+522 GSIVGG
-528 NVGSLIGAVITNAGS
+528 NVGSLIGAVVTNAGS

-575 AGQVASVVVI
+575 AGQVASAYVI

-626 NEYSV
+626 NEYNV

-639 KVDPINVKNIEE
+639 KVDPINIKTIEE
-651 LPVLEV
+651 LPVLQV

-689 EVQQIIDCVYPKSS
+689 EVKQIIDCVKS
-703 ETPLITPTP
+703 
-712 TTTPITTLTSTLT
+712 
-725 TTSTST
+725 

>member
-45 VRIMGYHPHDLTE
+45 VRIMGYHPHDITE
-58 LPDKDLPWA
+58 LPNEDLPWA

-141 DGSNLKRDQ
+141 DGSSLKRDQ

-165 PTKTTNDKSGGEEIS
+165 PTKSTNEKPGGEEIS

-194 KPNTAVDKI
+194 KPNTFVDKI
-203 STELENALKFVQTL
+203 STELENAVKFVQTL
-217 KSYKDLSKE
+217 SSYKDLSKE

-255 NDTYKKMIPSLNSG
+255 NDTYKKMIPSLNAG

-280 VEQATGSISTAH
+280 VEAATGSISTAH

-314 KLGKCIVKDLFNI
+314 KLGKNITKGLFNI

-392 KGIAGVSFIAEC
+392 KGIAGVSFIADQC
-404 GECPS
+404 GPS
-409 PPDPSVERW
+409 DAEASVERW

-427 PDTKLSKLLEVANTA
+427 PDTKLGKLLEVANTA
-442 KGIVDGVT
+442 AGIV
-450 GAIDAVEGAIDA
+450 DA

-467 AGVTGALDIF
+467 DAAGNVIDSVSSAVAGVTGALDIF
-477 SSSISGSGTQSALG
+477 SSSISGSGTKSALG
-491 ACYAGPPKSCN
+491 ACYAGPPRSCN
-502 PPKLK
+502 PPQLK

-522 GSIVSG
+522 GSIVGG

-561 GGIVQTTINTTGPL
+561 GGIVQTTIN
-575 AGQVASVVVI
+575 AKGQVASVVVI

-610 PGVEYEPDD
+610 PGVEYAPDD
-619 IVIDNLG
+619 IVVDNLG
-626 NEYSV
+626 NEYNV

-639 KVDPINVKNIEE
+639 KVDPINIKTIEE
-651 LPVLEV
+651 LPVLQV
-657 VGKKNSIGISEV
+657 VSKKNSIGISEV

-689 EVQQIIDCVYPKSS
+689 EVQQIIDCVKS
-703 ETPLITPTP
+703 
-712 TTTPITTLTSTLT
+712 
-725 TTSTST
+725 